1 MSSERKQRRDTSE
14 ASEGRLGTAA
24 GAMQVDVHSTT
35 FVRYLSLRGRD
46 GGCGTSYL
54 GASAGGRDGK
64 TSKKGKKGN
73 THSGREVK
81 KEGGR
86 ERKKWNETSDRRSEG
101 MDWMEPRFILENKR
115 EKRDNTRTGCPHG
128 KMGGGRRKRCLG
140 GSEQGGKGR
149 SRSCSARDDHTNANP
164 N

>member
-1 MSSERKQRRDTSE
+1 MEGVAHPILVPALGGGMGRRQKRE
-14 ASEGRLGTAA
+14 
-24 GAMQVDVHSTT
+24 
-35 FVRYLSLRGRD
+35 
-46 GGCGTSYL
+46 
-54 GASAGGRDGK
+54 
-64 TSKKGKKGN
+64 KKGN

>member
-1 MSSERKQRRDTSE
+1 M
-14 ASEGRLGTAA
+14 EGVAHPILVPA
-24 GAMQVDVHSTT
+24 
-35 FVRYLSLRGRD
+35 L
-46 GGCGTSYL
+46 
-54 GASAGGRDGK
+54 GGRDGK

-128 KMGGGRRKRCLG
+128 KMGGGKEEKVPWGERARREGAIQELLR
-140 GSEQGGKGR
+140 QGR
-149 SRSCSARDDHTNANP
+149 PH
-164 N
+164 